1 MKCGVSWVLL
11 DSDIIATVELH
22 EVWCKLGLLDSVI
35 IATVELH
42 EVWCKLG
49 VVRLSYHSYSGAP

>member
-1 MKCGVSWVLL
+1 MKCGVSWV
-11 DSDIIATVELH
+11 
-22 EVWCKLGLLDSVI
+22 LLDSVI

-42 EVWCKLG
+42 AVWCKLG